1 MSNDLLKQAEEF
13 INDTSIFIL
22 SRAILSEVLYQY
34 NDIKMNYTD
43 FNNTDL
49 SLDDLKNITDRIM
62 STQYMNDLL
71 NDIITDYLYDY
82 IDNKGGK

>member
-71 NDIITDYLYDY
+71 NDVITDSLYDY
-82 IDNKGGK
+82 INNKGGK